1 MRLSAAEKYEIIQTV
16 TRSEI
21 GVKRTLENFGIA
33 RSSFYKWYQSYL
45 EYGYDG
51 LETTKRANTR
61 QWNSIPGKQK
71 NLVVEIALEY
81 TELSARELIRTDFG
95 KKKANKS
102 GIHPKKK
109 TNI

>member
-1 MRLSAAEKYEIIQTV
+1 MRLSEAEKYEIIQTV

-21 GVKRTLENFGIA
+21 GVKRTLESFGIA

-61 QWNSIPGKQK
+61 QWNSIPERQK
-71 NLVVEIALEY
+71 YLVVEIALEH
-81 TELSARELIRTDFG
+81 TELSARELAYKITDEQ
-95 KKKANKS
+95 
-102 GIHPKKK
+102 GIF
-109 TNI
+109 ISESSV